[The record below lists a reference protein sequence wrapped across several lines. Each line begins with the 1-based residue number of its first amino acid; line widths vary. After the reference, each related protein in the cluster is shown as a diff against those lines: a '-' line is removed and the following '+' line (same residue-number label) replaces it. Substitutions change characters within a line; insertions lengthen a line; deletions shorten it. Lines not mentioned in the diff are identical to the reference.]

1 LREARL
7 AQVVVI
13 GEGARKFFR
22 ILLVE
27 QQLEV
32 FLAAALVGGTG
43 LDRDQA
49 LLFNAGALEFFFLSV
64 DSLQIRLARI

>member
-1 LREARL
+1 LSKACL
-7 AQVVVI
+7 AQVIVV
-13 GEGARKFFR
+13 GQGACEFFR
-22 ILLVE
+22 VLLVE

-32 FLAAALVGGTG
+32 LLAATLVGGAG

-64 DSLQIRLARI
+64 ESLQFRLALS